1 VASKKETERPIRPN
15 RIGHLQKRLKMLVER
30 SSIRSLAQKSGVSAA
45 TLHNYLKGEG
55 LRTLENLDAI
65 ATACDVNVSW
75 LLGEDQAAISP
86 DKGEF
91 DRELL
96 SSILASIEQVV
107 EEEAGFKLKPDKK
120 VTLAFALYDIF
131 KESGKQ
137 PNTATILPFLKVGA

>member
-1 VASKKETERPIRPN
+1 MVTKKETECPIQSE
-15 RIGHLQKRLKMLVER
+15 RIGHLKKRLQILVDR
-30 SSIRSLAQKSGVSAA
+30 SSIRALAQKSGVSAA

-65 ATACDVNVSW
+65 AMAGNVDVSW
-75 LLGEDQAAISP
+75 LLGEDQAVRPSEP
-86 DKGEF
+86 SEF